1 MAGSKNIFISH
12 FNKDDA
18 QVQQLKT
25 RLNGSGCT
33 VRNFSIDSSKHK
45 DGRKPSDAV
54 VQRLLDIR
62 IKSCSTFICLLG
74 PDTHS
79 RPWVNY
85 EIRKAYQEGKQVVG
99 VYTHGNKDGVIL
111 PEPMR
116 RYGTSTIGWNS
127 LDKLSDI
134 INGKLTVFENQAGKS
149 ASPAYSIER
158 IKC

>member
-1 MAGSKNIFISH
+1 MAQSKNIFISH
-12 FNKDDA
+12 FHKDDA
-18 QVQQLKT
+18 QVQQLKK
-25 RLNGSGCT
+25 RLNDIGCS

-62 IKSCSTFICLLG
+62 IKSCTTFICLLG
-74 PDTHS
+74 TDTYT

-99 VYTHGNKDGVIL
+99 VYTHGNKDSVVL

-116 RYGTSTIGWNS
+116 RYGSSTIGWNS
-127 LDKLSDI
+127 LDRLSDI
-134 INGKLTVFENQAGKS
+134 ITGKLTVFENQDGDS
-149 ASPAYSIER
+149 AASSFPISR